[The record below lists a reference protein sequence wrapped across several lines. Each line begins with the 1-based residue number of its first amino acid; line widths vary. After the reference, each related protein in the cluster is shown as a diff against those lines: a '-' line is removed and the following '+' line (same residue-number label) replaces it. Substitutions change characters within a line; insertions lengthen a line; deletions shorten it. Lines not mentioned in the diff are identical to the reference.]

1 MGVINGSFV
10 KVFHDKLTSRNIEPF
25 IVSPILSF
33 PFIFCMALEVTRLLF
48 ILFGFQE
55 IKIRNNKRNGPR
67 VNADQR

>member
-1 MGVINGSFV
+1 MLAFA
-10 KVFHDKLTSRNIEPF
+10 L
-25 IVSPILSF
+25 
-33 PFIFCMALEVTRLLF
+33 FIFLFYFQSLVGRLQGRYLLVAFHISRSRLLF